1 MRRSERPGLAILV
14 TVTTLGSMP
23 VHLFLPAMPT
33 TARDLAASPGIIQLT
48 ITLYLLG
55 LALGQPIYGPLS
67 DRYGRRPVLMAGLAL
82 LAASSAFAVFAG
94 SATQLIVARVFQALG
109 ACAGLTLGRAM
120 VRDGTTSE
128 KAAGAMAILG
138 MVLTIAPAIAPTIG
152 GYASEWLGWRSVFV
166 LLSLVSAT
174 TLAIVLLTLPETH
187 LHRSRSFG
195 FLSMLRNYRQLV
207 RMPQFIGYAV
217 AGSVAASMYAYL
229 TMLPFVLVDML
240 HRPVREV
247 GPLYL
252 LIVIG
257 NAIGSY
263 ASNRLVKR
271 MGSRRIA
278 ALGMKLQLASGAA
291 LLLAHLTGQLSVIT
305 FIAPA
310 TLLAIGIGLTNP
322 NAIVNAVSAN
332 PAAIGAASGLYGSM
346 QMGFAAV
353 STLAVSAWHDG
364 TVLPLATVLIVAAV
378 LGQGAISHA
387 ERHRQRAPA
396 A

>member
-1 MRRSERPGLAILV
+1 
-14 TVTTLGSMP
+14 
-23 VHLFLPAMPT
+23 
-33 TARDLAASPGIIQLT
+33 
-48 ITLYLLG
+48 
-55 LALGQPIYGPLS
+55 
-67 DRYGRRPVLMAGLAL
+67 MAGLAL
-82 LAASSAFAVFAG
+82 LAISSAFAVFAG
-94 SATQLIVARVFQALG
+94 SASELIVARVFQALG

-120 VRDGTTSE
+120 VRDGTAPE

-152 GYASEWLGWRSVFV
+152 GYAADWLGWRAVFV
-166 LLSLVSAT
+166 LLSLVSAAT
-174 TLAIVLLTLPETH
+174 FAIVLLTLPETH
-187 LHRSRSFG
+187 HHRAREFG
-195 FLSMLRNYRQLV
+195 FVTMLRNYRHLV
-207 RMPQFIGYAV
+207 RMPQFIGYALG
-217 AGSVAASMYAYL
+217 GSVAAVMYAYL

-271 MGSRRIA
+271 LGSRRIA
-278 ALGMKLQLASGAA
+278 AIGMKIQLASGVA
-291 LLLAHLTGQLSVIT
+291 LMLVHVTGHLSVIT

-346 QMGFAAV
+346 QMAVAAAC
-353 STLAVSAWHDG
+353 TLAVSAWHDG
-364 TVLPLATVLIVAAV
+364 TVLPLATVLIAAAL
-378 LGQGAISHA
+378 LGQSAISHA
-387 ERHRQRAPA
+387 ERHRDPA
-396 A
+396 VTR